1 MCDSALTMRMTGGT
15 SKEDAFEPG
24 TARMSRNIL
33 LVLPDAADASA
44 VREWLLESSDG
55 NFQVEWVSRCA
66 AGVDRLLSVEGER
79 VAALVLDPFLSD
91 SQGLE
96 TFHRLFN
103 AAPRVPV
110 LLLSRL
116 RNEDLAREA
125 VRCGAQD
132 YLLWERLDGYT
143 LPKAVNSMLERTAHS
158 EARLLESKRAQVTL
172 DSIGDA
178 IVTTD
183 VAGNVTYLNPVAEIM
198 TGWSRQEASGRPLR
212 EVLRI
217 IDAESREPALDPLAL
232 AMRQDRTVGLSANC
246 IMVRRDG
253 HESAIEDT
261 AAPIHDQRG
270 QVTGAVIVFHDV
282 GAARAMSLRMS
293 YLAQHDALTGLP
305 NRMLFNDRLTQALAQ
320 ARRHRTSLAVLYL
333 DVDRFKHIND
343 TLGHSTGDQ
352 ILQSISRRLV
362 ACVRSSDTVSRRGG
376 DEFVVLLSEVAG
388 AAEAA
393 HCADKIIAAMDP
405 PQHIDP
411 QEVHVT
417 VSIGIGVY
425 PKDGIDPETL
435 LTNAD
440 AALMRAKA
448 HGRGSYQLFE
458 PDIELQPEDDSMQRS
473 AAGRAGY
480 VPYRTDAGG
489 VGA

>member
-1 MCDSALTMRMTGGT
+1 
-15 SKEDAFEPG
+15 
-24 TARMSRNIL
+24 MSRNIL

-44 VREWLLESSDG
+44 VREWLLESPDG
-55 NFQVEWVSRCA
+55 PFDVEWVSRCDT
-66 AGVDRLLSVEGER
+66 GVDRLLSVEGVR
-79 VAALVLDPFLSD
+79 VAAIVLDPFLSD
-91 SQGLE
+91 SQGLA

-103 AAPRVPV
+103 AAPRVPI
-110 LLLSRL
+110 LFLSRL
-116 RNEDLAREA
+116 HNEALAREA

-158 EARLLESKRAQVTL
+158 EARFLEGKNALVTL

-178 IVTTD
+178 IVSTD
-183 VAGNVTYLNPVAEIM
+183 VAGNVTYLNPVAESM

-212 EVLRI
+212 EVLQI

-232 AMRQDRTVGLSANC
+232 AIRQDRAVGLSANC

-282 GAARAMSLRMS
+282 GVARAMSVRMS

-305 NRMLFNDRLTQALAQ
+305 NRMLFNDRLTQALAH

-343 TLGHSTGDQ
+343 TLGHATGDQ

-376 DEFVVLLSEVAG
+376 DEFVVLLRRWRVRP
-388 AAEAA
+388 
-393 HCADKIIAAMDP
+393 KRR
-405 PQHIDP
+405 
-411 QEVHVT
+411 T
-417 VSIGIGVY
+417 V
-425 PKDGIDPETL
+425 
-435 LTNAD
+435 
-440 AALMRAKA
+440 
-448 HGRGSYQLFE
+448 
-458 PDIELQPEDDSMQRS
+458 
-473 AAGRAGY
+473 
-480 VPYRTDAGG
+480 RTR
-489 VGA
+489 